1 MRIIRLAVALSPT
14 PYLTRIS
21 IRSIESVRFN
31 SLAFPS
37 MYLSLNSSLD
47 ALDLGV
53 VGLGVAGL
61 ARDLALVNPS
71 ESGAL
76 RPVVAEPPSGVEIS
90 AAVLFLMPEC
100 SLVVSKMSLFESEL
114 CAPFAVDHKGKMSW

>member
-37 MYLSLNSSLD
+37 MYLSLSSSLD
-47 ALDLGV
+47 TLGLGVISLGV
-53 VGLGVAGL
+53 VGLVRDPAL
-61 ARDLALVNPS
+61 ADPS

-76 RPVVAEPPSGVEIS
+76 RPAVVELLHGGIEVSV
-90 AAVLFLMPEC
+90 AVLLMMLEC
-100 SLVVSKMSLFESEL
+100 SLAVSKLSLFESEL
-114 CAPFAVDHKGKMSW
+114 CAPFAVNN